1 MNNSGDAA
9 EQIVRMSLQG
19 VEVAARVTGTAAKEL
34 ALLIITALKSENKGH
49 MKYRGKERLKSMLKS
64 GKPLEIYSLKER
76 DLKRFAKG
84 AKEYGIVY
92 CVLRNTKGNP
102 DGLCDIM
109 VRADDAPKIARVAER
124 FKFATVDKAK
134 IEREIMDSRAE
145 RADTPNYES
154 SAPTEQDDP
163 DIGDTEKLID
173 DILGTSEGKAE
184 PDTPELSTKETVL
197 TKKSEPVKA
206 DAEVRDSRPLV
217 IDGKPSSPSEP
228 ISEPSKSFAKDS
240 TTVHNK
246 PSVRGE
252 IRDIRASQKAK
263 VEEGVKR
270 EDRNRVDRK
279 RKNYSP
285 KHQQPQNSGKTKKSK
300 GSR

>member
-1 MNNSGDAA
+1 
-9 EQIVRMSLQG
+9 MSLEG

-34 ALLIITALKSENKGH
+34 ALLIITALKSNNKGH

-124 FKFATVDKAK
+124 FKFATVDRAS
-134 IEREIMDSRAE
+134 IEREIMESRAE
-145 RADTPNYES
+145 RSDTPNAES
-154 SAPTEQDDP
+154 SAPTEQEAP
-163 DIGDTEKLID
+163 DIGDTEKLVD
-173 DILGTSEGKAE
+173 DILGTPEGKAE
-184 PDTPELSTKETVL
+184 QDIPQTPKEETVQ
-197 TKKSEPVKA
+197 TKKTEPVKA
-206 DAEVRDSRPLV
+206 DAEVKGSCPLAT
-217 IDGKPSSPSEP
+217 DDKPRSPSEP
-228 ISEPSKSFAKDS
+228 TSEPNRSSAKDS
-240 TTVHNK
+240 STAK
-246 PSVRGE
+246 PSVREVLRE
-252 IRDIRASQKAK
+252 ISASRKKKEENAPKRDSLKSFRKSKDK
-263 VEEGVKR
+263 VSKTQMQHKQNTR
-270 EDRNRVDRK
+270 RK
-279 RKNYSP
+279 RIKM
-285 KHQQPQNSGKTKKSK
+285 K